1 MRAHRFEEHFM
12 SRRFIRMFVAVACGG
27 VAAAA
32 LAQQPTAPAASSP
45 ASAPAPKHGCA
56 KPGDFPGG
64 LATENQ
70 RRNWQKGYVDYVDC
84 LKKFINEQQALA
96 EPHVKASNDAI
107 NEYNAGVKEYNAQIE
122 KAKGN

>member
-1 MRAHRFEEHFM
+1 MSHRI
-12 SRRFIRMFVAVACGG
+12 IRTIVAVALAGG
-27 VAAAA
+27 ACAS
-32 LAQQPTAPAASSP
+32 LAQQPPATAAAG
-45 ASAPAPKHGCA
+45 AAAAPAPRHSCA

-70 RRNWQKGYVDYVDC
+70 RRNWQKGYVEYVDC

-107 NEYNAGVKEYNAQIE
+107 NEYNNGVKEYNAQIE

>member
-1 MRAHRFEEHFM
+1 MDKPFMR
-12 SRRFIRMFVAVACGG
+12 IIVVAGLGLAS
-27 VAAAA
+27 VAAA
-32 LAQQPTAPAASSP
+32 QQPPTAAAPAPAA
-45 ASAPAPKHGCA
+45 APVPKHSCA
-56 KPGDFPGG
+56 KPGDFPGS

-96 EPHVKASNDAI
+96 EPHIKASNDAI
-107 NEYNAGVKEYNAQIE
+107 SDYNAGVKEYNAQIE

>member
-1 MRAHRFEEHFM
+1 MNKPFMR
-12 SRRFIRMFVAVACGG
+12 IIVVAGLGLAS
-27 VAAAA
+27 VAAA
-32 LAQQPTAPAASSP
+32 QQSPTPAPAAP
-45 ASAPAPKHGCA
+45 AAPVPKHSCT
-56 KPGDFPGG
+56 KPGDFPGS

-84 LKKFINEQQALA
+84 LKKFINDQQSLA

-107 NEYNAGVKEYNAQIE
+107 NDYNAGVKEYNAQIE

>member
-1 MRAHRFEEHFM
+1 MSHRI
-12 SRRFIRMFVAVACGG
+12 IRTIVAVALAGG
-27 VAAAA
+27 ACAS
-32 LAQQPTAPAASSP
+32 LAQQPPATAAAG
-45 ASAPAPKHGCA
+45 AAAAPAPRHSCA
-56 KPGDFPGG
+56 KPGDFPGS

-70 RRNWQKGYVDYVDC
+70 RRNWQKGYVEYVDC

-107 NEYNAGVKEYNAQIE
+107 NEYNNGVKEYNAQIE